1 LRPPGR
7 RVEINRRIAVALS
20 LSAIA
25 TLAGSIAI
33 FISTKELQT
42 AWSLGQIL
50 IGIGTL
56 CYTIT
61 GIATVSILLT
71 AGTIPVALARRSWL
85 GVPRVIWAISVA
97 GLLLAAGNLAA
108 GFISPTPSH

>member
-1 LRPPGR
+1 M
-7 RVEINRRIAVALS
+7 NRRISVALS

-33 FISTKELQT
+33 FIGTKELQT
-42 AWSLGQIL
+42 AWSLGQVL
-50 IGIGTL
+50 IGIGAL

-61 GIATVSILLT
+61 GIATASILL
-71 AGTIPVALARRSWL
+71 AVEVIPVALARRSWL